1 MLNPASHIIALLGGP
16 QATAELAGVHISRVF
31 RWTYPKA
38 RGGTGGLVP
47 AQHQQ
52 HLLDSARA
60 RGIALEPSDFFLR
73 SPSQQDRSEDP
84 SCGEC
89 SDESEHA
96 KVEYSSATESRP
108 NVSKTDVSKKG
119 ASSGEA
125 A

>member
-52 HLLDSARA
+52 HLLESARA
-60 RGIALEPSDFFLR
+60 RGIALEPADFFRR
-73 SPSQQDRSEDP
+73 SPSQEDRSEDLN
-84 SCGEC
+84 CGEC
-89 SDESEHA
+89 SDGSTHSE
-96 KVEYSSATESRP
+96 VEYSSVTESRP
-108 NVSKTDVSKKG
+108 DVSKKG
-119 ASSGEA
+119 ASNGEA

>member
-1 MLNPASHIIALLGGP
+1 MLNPASHVIALLGGP

-52 HLLDSARA
+52 HLLDCARA
-60 RGIALEPSDFFLR
+60 RGIALEPADFFRR
-73 SPSQQDRSEDP
+73 SPHQEDRLEDTTCGKHSAEPKHSEI
-84 SCGEC
+84 
-89 SDESEHA
+89 
-96 KVEYSSATESRP
+96 EYSPVTESRP
-108 NVSKTDVSKKG
+108 DRSKKG
-119 ASSGEA
+119 ASIEGA

>member
-52 HLLDSARA
+52 HLLDCARA
-60 RGIALEPSDFFLR
+60 RGIALEPADFFRR
-73 SPSQQDRSEDP
+73 SPHQEDRSEDTTCGKD
-84 SCGEC
+84 SAEQKHSEGEC
-89 SDESEHA
+89 SPG
-96 KVEYSSATESRP
+96 TESRP
-108 NVSKTDVSKKG
+108 YTSKKG
-119 ASSGEA
+119 ASIEGA

>member
-60 RGIALEPSDFFLR
+60 RGIALEPADFFRR
-73 SPSQQDRSEDP
+73 SPHQEDRPEDTTCGKRSARSTHSE
-84 SCGEC
+84 
-89 SDESEHA
+89 
-96 KVEYSSATESRP
+96 VEYLSITESHP
-108 NVSKTDVSKKG
+108 DTSKKDASIEG
-119 ASSGEA
+119 AA
-125 A
+125 

>member
-60 RGIALEPSDFFLR
+60 RGIALEPADFFRR
-73 SPSQQDRSEDP
+73 SSDQEDGLEGTTCGKHTARLAHSE
-84 SCGEC
+84 
-89 SDESEHA
+89 
-96 KVEYSSATESRP
+96 VEYRSTTESHP
-108 NVSKTDVSKKG
+108 DPSKKG
-119 ASSGEA
+119 ASIEGA

>member
-60 RGIALEPSDFFLR
+60 RGIALEPADFFRR
-73 SPSQQDRSEDP
+73 SPHQEDRSEDTI
-84 SCGEC
+84 CGKH
-89 SDESEHA
+89 SARSTHSE
-96 KVEYSSATESRP
+96 VEYPSVTESRP
-108 NVSKTDVSKKG
+108 DTSKKDASIEG
-119 ASSGEA
+119 AA
-125 A
+125 

>member
-16 QATAELAGVHISRVF
+16 QATAKLAGVHISRVF

-60 RGIALEPSDFFLR
+60 RGIALEPADFFLR
-73 SPSQQDRSEDP
+73 SSSPEDRSEDTN
-84 SCGEC
+84 CGKHSAEPTHF
-89 SDESEHA
+89 E
-96 KVEYSSATESRP
+96 VEYPSVTESRP
-108 NVSKTDVSKKG
+108 EVSKKG
-119 ASSGEA
+119 VSNRGA

>member
-16 QATAELAGVHISRVF
+16 QATAKLAGVHISRVF

-60 RGIALEPSDFFLR
+60 RGIALEPADFFLGSSSR
-73 SPSQQDRSEDP
+73 EDRSEDTN
-84 SCGEC
+84 CGKQ
-89 SDESEHA
+89 SAESTHFE
-96 KVEYSSATESRP
+96 VVYSSLTESRP
-108 NVSKTDVSKKG
+108 DLSKTDISKKG
-119 ASSGEA
+119 ASNEGA
-125 A
+125 V

>member
-52 HLLDSARA
+52 HLLDCARD
-60 RGIALEPSDFFLR
+60 RGIAVEPADFFRR
-73 SPSQQDRSEDP
+73 SPQQEDRSEDTT
-84 SCGEC
+84 CGKG
-89 SDESEHA
+89 SAGSTHSE
-96 KVEYSSATESRP
+96 VEYPSVAESHP
-108 NVSKTDVSKKG
+108 ETAKKDTSIEG
-119 ASSGEA
+119 AA
-125 A
+125 

>member
-52 HLLDSARA
+52 HH
-60 RGIALEPSDFFLR
+60 R
-73 SPSQQDRSEDP
+73 SN
-84 SCGEC
+84 
-89 SDESEHA
+89 
-96 KVEYSSATESRP
+96 RP
-108 NVSKTDVSKKG
+108 TSFAGLPVRKTDWRTRPV
-119 ASSGEA
+119 ENIPLIQNTLR
-125 A
+125 